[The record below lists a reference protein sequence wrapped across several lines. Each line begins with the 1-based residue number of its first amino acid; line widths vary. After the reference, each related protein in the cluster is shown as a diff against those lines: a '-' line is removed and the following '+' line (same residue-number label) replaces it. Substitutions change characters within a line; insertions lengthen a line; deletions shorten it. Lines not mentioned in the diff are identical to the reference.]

1 MSDEKDTKRL
11 GEDDESLAG
20 DALLHA
26 VRRDMLGLFK
36 ALDEKFEALDKKV
49 EALDKK
55 VEALDEK
62 VEVLDKKVEA
72 LDEKVDARLHD
83 TVPLWEGVI
92 SRLDAIAAEQESQGR
107 RLNAIEQRLG
117 AIEAE
122 QASHGRRLDAIEGK
136 LGRLDVIEGEIRQFR
151 GRNERMI
158 GELSRDVVEA
168 RAARHDL
175 EDRLE
180 KLEKTP
186 A

>member
-49 EALDKK
+49 
-55 VEALDEK
+55 
-62 VEVLDKKVEA
+62 
-72 LDEKVDARLHD
+72 DARLHD

-107 RLNAIEQRLG
+107 RLGAIEQRLG

-122 QASHGRRLDAIEGK
+122 QESHGRRLDAIEGK